1 MSAESNKPVSFFQP
15 NKTISLAEKLQLQIA
30 ILKAI
35 RQFFQERAITEVI
48 TPCMTKAASSEPFIS
63 SFAVADYWLRSSPEH
78 EMKRLLMALETD
90 IYQIGPA
97 FRKDEH
103 GNHHRHEFTLVEWY
117 RRGWDYHRLMVECLV
132 LLSAFVTASDI
143 GRRSISYRELFLK
156 YFNLDPF
163 ACTNQTLYDASARHG
178 YQSTCQHR
186 GEALDFLFE
195 LAAKNYQDQEYPHC
209 LLAIYD
215 FPLEQASFARIAGG
229 HHAERFEIFFEGIEL
244 ANGYS
249 ELTEANEYRARM
261 AADNEVRA
269 ANKLPAVVADEDFLQ
284 ALEDGKLT
292 DCAGVSVG
300 LERLLMCMA
309 QSDDIDQVCL
319 F

>member
-1 MSAESNKPVSFFQP
+1 MLAESNKPAAFFQP
-15 NKTISLAEKLQLQIA
+15 NKAIGLAEKLQLQTA
-30 ILKAI
+30 ALKAI
-35 RQFFQERAITEVI
+35 RQFFQARDITEVI
-48 TPCMTKAASSEPFIS
+48 TPCMTKAASSEPFIN
-63 SFAVADYWLRSSPEH
+63 SFAIADYWLRSSPEY
-78 EMKRLLMALETD
+78 EMKRLLIALESD

-117 RRGWDYHRLMVECLV
+117 RCGWDYRRLMVECLD
-132 LLSAFVTASDI
+132 LLSTFVPSLDI

-156 YFNLDPF
+156 HFNLDPF
-163 ACTNQTLYDASARHG
+163 ACTDQTLYDASARYG
-178 YQSTCQHR
+178 YHSTCQRR

-195 LAAKNYQDQEYPHC
+195 LAAKNYQDSEYSHC

-215 FPLEQASFARIAGG
+215 FPLEQASFAHIADG
-229 HHAERFEIFFEGIEL
+229 HHAERFEVFFEGIEL

-249 ELTEANEYRARM
+249 ELTEASEYCARI

-269 ANKLPAVVADEDFLQ
+269 ATGLPAVVADEDFLQ
-284 ALEDGKLT
+284 ALEDGKLPA
-292 DCAGVSVG
+292 CAGVSVG
-300 LERLLMCMA
+300 LERLLMCLT